1 MHLHLYV
8 NTFSLCS
15 RRGISARRQN
25 HFYNAHGCIDNFIL
39 IPPKI
44 GVKKKLP
51 ISLKICPENQQD
63 FRIHLFLYYSA
74 AFCYDNFT
82 GIHNMKIDEI
92 CSLLAAEIHSG
103 IGDPDIE
110 IERAFASDL
119 MSDVLTLMTDHLLL
133 ITGLN
138 NIQTVRTA
146 EMSDI
151 GHILIVRGKI
161 PTLKMIELAD
171 ELGIVLM
178 STRYSMF
185 KASGILYTDGLEAV
199 F

>member
-1 MHLHLYV
+1 
-8 NTFSLCS
+8 
-15 RRGISARRQN
+15 
-25 HFYNAHGCIDNFIL
+25 
-39 IPPKI
+39 
-44 GVKKKLP
+44 
-51 ISLKICPENQQD
+51 
-63 FRIHLFLYYSA
+63 
-74 AFCYDNFT
+74 
-82 GIHNMKIDEI
+82 MKIDEI
-92 CSLLAAEIHSG
+92 CNLLSAEIHSVVP
-103 IGDPDIE
+103 DPELD

-138 NIQTVRTA
+138 NIQTIRTA

-151 GHILIVRGKI
+151 GHILIVRGKR
-161 PTLKMIELAD
+161 PTSKMVELAE
-171 ELGIVLM
+171 ELGIVLL